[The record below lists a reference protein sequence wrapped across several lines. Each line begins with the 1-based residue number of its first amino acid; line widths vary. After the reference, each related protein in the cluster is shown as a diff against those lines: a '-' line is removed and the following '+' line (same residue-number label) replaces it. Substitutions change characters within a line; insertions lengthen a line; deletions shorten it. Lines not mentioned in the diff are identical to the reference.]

1 VVDVRRFAAC
11 CVAAGVLATAGG
23 ALFAALH
30 GGTTLSRAVAYGFWL
45 AAAGALVGMA
55 LAGSKRLMRAFD
67 LPFVE
72 GWVFLAASALLT
84 VVGIA
89 VDVLGS
95 A

>member
-1 VVDVRRFAAC
+1 VVGPRRFAAC
-11 CVAAGVLATAGG
+11 CLAAGVLATAGG
-23 ALFAALH
+23 SLFDVLH
-30 GGTTLSRAVAYGFWL
+30 GSTTLARSVAYGFWL
-45 AAAGALVGMA
+45 AAAVALVGMA

-84 VVGIA
+84 GVGIA

-95 A
+95 